1 MIVVDNANK
10 LFADKRV
17 LQDFKFTFSHQGAYA
32 LLGANGAGKSTL
44 IKSMIGLTHLSSGAI
59 STEKTYVYVSEQPRL
74 PETMT
79 PLQLLE
85 YACRIRGVNKS
96 VAIERLKE
104 VQLKESAWK
113 QRISNCSKG
122 MKQRVAIAYALVGE
136 PDWFIL
142 DEPMSGLD
150 VMGRALILDI
160 LKKRRDNGCGIIM
173 CSHSVADI
181 TKLCKEVLI
190 MVNGKLKESLKVEK
204 ASLEEADF
212 LETRLKHWYGNEIN
226 D

>member
-1 MIVVDNANK
+1 MIVVDNTNK
-10 LFADKRV
+10 VYADQHV
-17 LQDFKFTFSHQGAYA
+17 LQDFNFTFSDHGSYA

-44 IKSMIGLTHLSSGAI
+44 IKSMVGLIHLSSGSV

-85 YACRIRGVNKS
+85 YACRVRDVSKKT
-96 VAIERLKE
+96 AIERLIE
-104 VQLKESAWK
+104 VQLKEPAWK
-113 QRISNCSKG
+113 QPISHCSKG

-160 LKKRRDNGCGIIM
+160 FKKRKDKGCGIIM

-190 MVNGKLKESLKVEK
+190 MVNGKLKETLKVEK
-204 ASLEEADF
+204 ASLAEADF